1 MGSSST
7 TEVQTMTEVG
17 TPEALSESIPGAC
30 GGCSDPDSNVDAY
43 EIVAKTPA
51 NTPASCHVRSQI
63 GVSLDQA
70 LAFGEL
76 AKALE
81 AMSASTED
89 STVSVKQD
97 ESTSTDTETQEME
110 VPAVASDRI
119 RDQIELSLNDALAS
133 GELAKAVEAMV
144 VSAGCSI

>member
-1 MGSSST
+1 
-7 TEVQTMTEVG
+7 
-17 TPEALSESIPGAC
+17 
-30 GGCSDPDSNVDAY
+30 
-43 EIVAKTPA
+43 
-51 NTPASCHVRSQI
+51 
-63 GVSLDQA
+63 
-70 LAFGEL
+70 
-76 AKALE
+76 
-81 AMSASTED
+81 MSASTED

-144 VSAGCSI
+144 VSAGCSIVAEVKAQDETQLHNAVPTHELPAQRTRTSSNMSTRLSHTRLRRRDRVKAFFGRAFNCVM